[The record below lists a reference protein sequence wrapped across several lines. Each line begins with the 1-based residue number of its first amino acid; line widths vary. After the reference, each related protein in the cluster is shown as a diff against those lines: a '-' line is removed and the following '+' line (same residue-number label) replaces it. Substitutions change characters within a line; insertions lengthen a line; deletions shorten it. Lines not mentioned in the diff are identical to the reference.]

1 MTPRD
6 AAGIER
12 RRRLREGIRGGPLW
26 ITRPSLAAPLLG
38 AEVKGRERGRREKAA
53 RACVRLLVRSTGAN
67 KRGGGICVG
76 GEIWAVGEGNARS
89 RFFSGWLRKYEGRN
103 KGREIKIQ
111 YYWYC
116 TAFFFSFEVQ
126 KDNIFFQEKNM
137 IVLSLVARK
146 CVLLYLD

>member
-1 MTPRD
+1 
-6 AAGIER
+6 
-12 RRRLREGIRGGPLW
+12 
-26 ITRPSLAAPLLG
+26 LG

-116 TAFFFSFEVQ
+116 TAFFFLSKFKKIIFSFR
-126 KDNIFFQEKNM
+126 
-137 IVLSLVARK
+137 RK
-146 CVLLYLD
+146 I